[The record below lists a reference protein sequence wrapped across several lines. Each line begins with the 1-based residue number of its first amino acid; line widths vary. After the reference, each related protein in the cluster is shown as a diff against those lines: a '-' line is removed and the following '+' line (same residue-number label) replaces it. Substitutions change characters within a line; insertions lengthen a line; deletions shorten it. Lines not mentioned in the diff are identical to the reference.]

1 MERRCRY
8 MMLAIKR
15 SFVCLLLLVLVSAPT
30 VRAQESVLNGFDDYV
45 NKALKEWEVPGVAI
59 AIVKNDKVIL
69 SRGYGV
75 RKIGENT
82 PVDDKTFFAIGSAS
96 KAFTAATIAML
107 VDEGK
112 LKWDDPATKYLP
124 GFQLF
129 DPYVTREIT
138 VRDLL
143 CHRSGLER
151 GDLLWYGSNYSRDQ
165 ILQRVRYLKPSWS
178 FRSQF
183 GYQNIMYLAAGQ
195 VAANVTGKSWD
206 DIVHERIFKPLGMNT
221 SNTTIRDLKSLNNV
235 ASPHNKIKEKVQTI
249 DWRNIDNIAP
259 AGSINSNVSE
269 MIEWVRLHLNNG
281 KFGDKQVISSGSVTE
296 MHTPQTVIR
305 REGPWSLLMPEAHFL
320 NYGLGW
326 FLQDYRGRLIIQHGG
341 NIDGMSALVA
351 MMPEEKVGIV
361 ILTNMDGSPLPT
373 ALMHKAF
380 DLFLQAPS
388 KDWSAEILKV
398 VKGMEAQAKSVE
410 KKEEE
415 GRAKDTKP
423 SLSLDKYAGTY
434 TNEMYGEARIVNE
447 NGKLMLKYAGAF
459 DGTLEHWHYNTF
471 KATMT
476 NESFGTALVNFNLDA
491 QGKVSDLKINTPAAS
506 DLVFKRAPEKP
517 KEVAAISMSESDLK
531 KYLGKYASA
540 APPIEVSIEMVG
552 GQLKGIIPG
561 QPVASLIPVA
571 ANRFK
576 VVVEGAPVEIF
587 AQFDM
592 ADGKAKSMTI
602 EQGGMKFTLAPKQ

>member
-1 MERRCRY
+1 
-8 MMLAIKR
+8 MMPAMKR
-15 SFVCLLLLVLVSAPT
+15 SIVCILFVILMAAPVLH
-30 VRAQESVLNGFDDYV
+30 AQESVLNGFDDYV

-59 AIVKNDKVIL
+59 AIIKNDKVIL

-75 RKIGENT
+75 RKLGDPT

-96 KAFTAATIAML
+96 KAFTAASIALL

-151 GDLLWYGSNYSRDQ
+151 GDLLWYGSSYSREE
-165 ILQRVRYLKPSWS
+165 ILRRVRYLKPSWS

-195 VAANVTGKSWD
+195 VAANVASKSWD
-206 DIVHERIFKPLGMNT
+206 DIVSERIFKPLGMST
-221 SNTTIRDLKSLNNV
+221 SNTSIKPLKSMNNV
-235 ASPHNKIKEKVQTI
+235 ASPHGKIKEQVKVI
-249 DWRNIDNIAP
+249 NWRDIDNIAP

-269 MIEWVRLHLNNG
+269 MIQWVRLHLNNG
-281 KFGDKQVISSGSVTE
+281 KIGDKQIISSGSVKE

-305 REGPWSLLMPEAHFL
+305 REGPWALLMPEAHFL

-351 MMPEEKVGIV
+351 MMPEENVGMV

-388 KDWSAEILKV
+388 KDWSAEMLKMI
-398 VKGMEAQAKSVE
+398 KGMEGQAKEAE
-410 KKEEE
+410 KKQEAD
-415 GRAKDTKP
+415 RAKNTKP
-423 SLSLDKYAGTY
+423 SLALEKYAGTY
-434 TNEMYGEARIVNE
+434 TNDMYGEAKIVEE
-447 NGKLMLKYAGAF
+447 NGKLMLKYGGALN
-459 DGTLEHWHYNTF
+459 GTLEHWHYDTF
-471 KATMT
+471 KATMA
-476 NESFGTALVNFNLDA
+476 NESFGTALINFNLDA
-491 QGKVSDLKINTPAAS
+491 QGKVSDMKINTPAAA
-506 DLVFKRAPEKP
+506 DFVFKREPEKP
-517 KEVAAISMSESDLK
+517 KAVSAVAMSEADLQ
-531 KYLGKYASA
+531 KYLGKYQLAS
-540 APPIEVSIEMVG
+540 PPLEVSVEMVG

-561 QPVASLIPVA
+561 QPVANLVPVGSD
-571 ANRFK
+571 RFK
-576 VVVEGAPVEIF
+576 VVVEGAPGEIF
-587 AQFDM
+587 VQF
-592 ADGKAKSMTI
+592 AVAGGKATSMTI
-602 EQGGMKFTLAPKQ
+602 EQGGMKFTLTPKQ